1 MSQQRR
7 LSDSEEDCPFATV
20 QRPWGT
26 YTILDEGAGFKV
38 KRIIVN
44 PGAAL
49 SLQLHRYRSEHWVIV
64 AGVAQVTNGELQ
76 YQLQIGQ
83 FAYVPQDTRHRLANT
98 RTETLEVIEVQTG
111 SYLGEDD
118 IIRFEDLYHRV
129 SA

>member
-7 LSDSEEDCPFATV
+7 LSDSEVGCPFATV

-38 KRIIVN
+38 KRIIIN

-83 FAYVPQDTRHRLANT
+83 SAYVPRETRHRLANT

-111 SYLGEDD
+111 SYVGEDD
-118 IIRFEDLYHRV
+118 IIRFEALSHR
-129 SA
+129 